1 MITVYADVLIIL
13 NIYVNFL
20 LLKATSAFTHIPLK
34 SSRCILASV
43 YGSLFSLTI
52 LLPPL
57 NTAVNILIKLFAAV
71 SVVYAAFGFFSVK
84 RLAVNSVAFFIINLV
99 AGGFVYAVYVW
110 LEADFIHFNNSFFYI
125 DFSLVI
131 LVVTVSVF
139 YFAVCIFRNFSEK
152 TALSAG
158 IFRVIIRYGHN
169 IISLNGLADTGN
181 SLRDFFSGSPV
192 IVCGQN
198 CFKDITGKEPSE
210 NYDSLPEGFRLIPC
224 STINE
229 SCLIPVFRPDEI
241 LIINEKNHFR
251 KKVDALIGFG
261 KEQSDAIFNPSL
273 LKM

>member
-20 LLKATSAFTHIPLK
+20 LLKATSAFTHFPLK
-34 SSRCILASV
+34 GSRCILASV

-52 LLPPL
+52 LLPEL

-71 SVVYAAFGFFSVK
+71 TTVWAAFGYFSLK
-84 RLAVNSVAFFIINLV
+84 RLALNSAAFFIINLA
-99 AGGFVYAVYVW
+99 AGGFVYAVYIW

-139 YFAVCIFRNFSEK
+139 YLAVCIFRNLSDK
-152 TALSAG
+152 TDLSAG
-158 IFRVIIRYGHN
+158 FFRVIIRYGHN

-181 SLRDFFSGSPV
+181 SLRDFFSGLPV
-192 IVCGQN
+192 IVCGLNQ
-198 CFKDITGKEPSE
+198 FKDITGKEPSADFE
-210 NYDSLPEGFRLIPC
+210 ALPQGFRLIPC
-224 STINE
+224 NTVNE

-241 LIINEKNHFR
+241 LIVNEKNHFR

-261 KEQSDAIFNPSL
+261 KEDSEAIFNPSL

>member
-52 LLPPL
+52 LLPAL
-57 NTAVNILIKLFAAV
+57 NTAVNILIKLLSAV
-71 SVVYAAFGFFSVK
+71 SVVFVAFGFFSLK
-84 RLAVNSVAFFIINLV
+84 RFALNSVAFFIINLN

-139 YFAVCIFRNFSEK
+139 YLVVCVFRFFSEK
-152 TALSAG
+152 ADLSTG
-158 IFRVIIRYGHN
+158 LFRIIIRYKEN
-169 IISLNGLADTGN
+169 IISLDALADTGN
-181 SLRDFFSGSPV
+181 SLRDFFSGLPV

-198 CFKDITGKEPSE
+198 CFKDITGKEPSADF
-210 NYDSLPEGFRLIPC
+210 NALPQGFRLIPC
-224 STINE
+224 NTVNE

-241 LIINEKNHFR
+241 LIVNEKNHFR
-251 KKVDALIGFG
+251 KRVDALIGFG
-261 KEQSDAIFNPSL
+261 KEYSGAVFNPAI